1 MLVSRIVWVAVLTVV
16 LSTMIVFLAFAVTFG
31 FKQEVAKQ
39 VYGIGGH
46 IRISAYQIHENQA
59 ATPMDI
65 NDSIIEYAVN
75 QNFVKE
81 IYPFV
86 NKLGLL
92 KTDFYNQGVNFK
104 GVEDSSYFHF
114 LGNKITEGKIPAFTE
129 NIYSNEVLLSKTVA
143 TKLELKLNEKI
154 IVYFID
160 HNMPRPRQFVIS
172 GIFQTGISQ
181 FDDSFILGD
190 IKNLQALNAWEKS
203 EVGGLEVFVNTNDVD
218 KITAYARQINEKLPY
233 ECYAMPITSI
243 YYDIFNWL
251 SLMDMNAFIV
261 LLVISI
267 VASISIMSIFII
279 NIIEKKQHISL
290 FKALGMPKNTLKL
303 IFSAETFIL
312 TLLGMIIGN
321 IIAVSICLLQDKFHF
336 LKLDSNIYYIDYV
349 PVTIDWN
356 IFLIVNIALV
366 FVSILAISIQRFTI
380 NKVVS
385 SKKYD

>member
-1 MLVSRIVWVAVLTVV
+1 
-16 LSTMIVFLAFAVTFG
+16 MIVFLAFAVTFG

-46 IRISAYQIHENQA
+46 IRISAYQIHENQE
-59 ATPMDI
+59 ATAMDM
-65 NDSIIEYAVN
+65 NDSIVQYAVN
-75 QNFVKE
+75 QSFVKE

-104 GVEDSSYFHF
+104 GVENSGYFHF
-114 LGNKITEGKIPAFTE
+114 LKNKIIEGKIPTFDN
-129 NIYSNEVLLSKTVA
+129 NIYSNEILLSKTMAV
-143 TKLELKLNEKI
+143 KLELKLNEKI

-160 HNMPRPRQFVIS
+160 NNMPRLRQFVIS

-181 FDDSFILGD
+181 FDESFILGD
-190 IKNLQALNAWEKS
+190 IKTLQALNSWKQS
-203 EVGGLEVFVNTNDVD
+203 EVDGLEVFVNTNDVD
-218 KITAYARQINEKLPY
+218 KIATYARQINEKLPY
-233 ECYAMPITSI
+233 ECYAIPITSI

-251 SLMDMNAFIV
+251 DLMDMNAFIV

-312 TLLGMIIGN
+312 TLFGMIIGN
-321 IIAVSICLLQDKFHF
+321 FIATAICLLQDKFHF
-336 LKLDSNIYYIDYV
+336 LKLDSNVYYVDYV
-349 PVTIDWN
+349 PITIDWN
-356 IFLIVNIALV
+356 MFLIVNIALIV
-366 FVSILAISIQRFTI
+366 VSILAILIQRFTI
-380 NKVVS
+380 DKVVS